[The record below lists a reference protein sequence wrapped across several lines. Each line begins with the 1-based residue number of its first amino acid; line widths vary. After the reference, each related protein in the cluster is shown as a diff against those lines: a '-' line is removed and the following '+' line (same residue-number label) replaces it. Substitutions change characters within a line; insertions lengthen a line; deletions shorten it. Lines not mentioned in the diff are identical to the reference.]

1 MKVLIT
7 NSISLVM
14 QSVHTLLGYSL
25 IGALKG
31 FQFLQLHLV
40 DWHQVV
46 EGNTALAATVSVKSV
61 VLLPLPR

>member
-1 MKVLIT
+1 
-7 NSISLVM
+7 M